1 MTFYYNEDLKLWASE
16 DYVEKVVA
24 KENNITI
31 EQSKEML
38 RNDREVDNWF
48 VCDVCDSIKE
58 RGF

>member
-1 MTFYYNEDLKLWASE
+1 MTFYYNEDLNLCASE